1 MMKPTAAVVTIWAR
15 ILGKYDRQ
23 HEQPFL
29 LKKKFICM
37 IIEKYTKYF

>member
-1 MMKPTAAVVTIWAR
+1 MMTPTAAVVTIWVR

-29 LKKKFICM
+29 SKKKFISL
-37 IIEKYTKYF
+37 IIEKNTK